1 MAWFPTATGHL
12 GTACPP
18 VHVMGNVG
26 TTIAVEAWNNDPLL
40 SNPALM
46 NQQETEFLRYHAGF
60 SEFFYTLVNRDHTLK
75 VLYVS
80 CLLCRGVFLN

>member
-26 TTIAVEAWNNDPLL
+26 TTIAMEAWNNHPI
-40 SNPALM
+40 PGK
-46 NQQETEFLRYHAGF
+46 F
-60 SEFFYTLVNRDHTLK
+60 TLHYCVII
-75 VLYVS
+75 
-80 CLLCRGVFLN
+80 